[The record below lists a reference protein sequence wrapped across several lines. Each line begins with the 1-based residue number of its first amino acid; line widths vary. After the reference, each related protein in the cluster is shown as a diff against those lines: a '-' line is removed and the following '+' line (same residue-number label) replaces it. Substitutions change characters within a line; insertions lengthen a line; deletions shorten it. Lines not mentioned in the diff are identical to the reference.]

1 MPIFLGGLT
10 CCCISN
16 IVLCCSCFSAC
27 ALSPC
32 LLFPPVGFFVECCNF
47 SLAACFITILAS
59 SYFIVSAC
67 TLTCCYCPAVFCSFG
82 TLTCCC
88 CCPAVFCSVGTLTC
102 CCFCPAALCIFWAAY
117 LTTVL
122 SCIFCIVL
130 TPIVTI
136 SSLVCIYCITVITSP
151 ITAPLSSIFGLIAL
165 PFECIFIEIIGGLIF
180 SVLSFFF
187 IGIPI
192 SGIVRA
198 VFLYL
203 TFWSSLICVTT
214 PFVAPICLLCDGLF
228 ISIYLSA
235 CSGFLPFIC
244 APCSLIAS
252 LSLSVFVYLSLFVLN
267 IISPIISILGFLTYP
282 AYCILLTIS
291 SPCIAYCT
299 CYELLIALRIPVY
312 VFFGIAAIIIG
323 IVQVL
328 LSFIFIGA
336 VTSWPGMV
344 LTALGCLSYVGISIV
359 FLPITLACLPIWFIV
374 FDLFVLVFLV
384 FLSGAIPFLWGA
396 FISGIITLIIG
407 IIYFITVIPYTIALN
422 ILGPCWSPIVAPI
435 PTLCTCIFSQTALF
449 CICSCIQTNI
459 CLLPC
464 YLVLSIICGISA
476 ACCLSPFCPFII
488 CSIIS
493 AGLLAYTGTFFLMV
507 LFTVLL
513 DLIFFV
519 VMVGIDLL
527 MVLMVPLALL
537 IISAVAFMFFALP
550 MFLIAYTIV
559 PPMAVIFL
567 MTSVTIACTYPPLTW
582 LCIIPSTAC
591 VLPCVVLFS
600 FQIVVFSSVVTAILI
615 PFICATTWS
624 MQNPVIC
631 STFCSIFSMVGCA
644 TACPAL
650 LVILI
655 MSPPFMCGG
664 IALTVV
670 SLGLIG
676 VGSAFYIV
684 TQSCCGSSGIVPN
697 VGTLLTTALGDVVV
711 KPLLD
716 SVFGAINTVI
726 GDIDSYITAFGQYWC
741 GLKVITDTIG
751 SLIKSVEAVRKMT
764 SE

>member
-1 MPIFLGGLT
+1 MPIFLGGLA

-16 IVLCCSCFSAC
+16 IALCCSCISAC
-27 ALSPC
+27 MLSPC
-32 LLFPPVGFFVECCNF
+32 LLCPPVGFFVECCNC
-47 SLAACFITILAS
+47 SLTACFITILAS
-59 SYFIVSAC
+59 SYFIVSA
-67 TLTCCYCPAVFCSFG
+67 G

-88 CCPAVFCSVGTLTC
+88 CCPVAV
-102 CCFCPAALCIFWAAY
+102 LCIFWVAY
-117 LTTVL
+117 FGTVL
-122 SCIFCIVL
+122 SCLVSIVL
-130 TPIVTI
+130 TPILII
-136 SSLVCIYCITVITSP
+136 SSLVGIYCLTVMTSP
-151 ITAPLSSIFGLIAL
+151 ITAPLASVLGLIAL
-165 PFECIFIEIIGGLIF
+165 PIECIVIEVIGGLIF

-192 SGIVRA
+192 SIIVQA
-198 VFLYL
+198 VSLYL
-203 TFWSSLICVTT
+203 TFWSSFICVIT
-214 PFVAPICLLCDGLF
+214 PFLSPICLLFDGLF
-228 ISIYLSA
+228 ISIHLSA
-235 CSGFLPFIC
+235 CSGCLPFVLS
-244 APCSLIAS
+244 PCSLIAS
-252 LSLSVFVYLSLFVLN
+252 LGLSVFFYPSLFILT
-267 IISPIISILGFLTYP
+267 IISPIIAILGFLTYP
-282 AYCILLTIS
+282 AYCVLLTLA
-291 SPCIAYCT
+291 SPCILYCA
-299 CYELLIALRIPVY
+299 CYELLVTLRVPVFA
-312 VFFGIAAIIIG
+312 FFGVASIILGIILTVLSVLFVGLIIA
-323 IVQVL
+323 
-328 LSFIFIGA
+328 
-336 VTSWPGMV
+336 WPGMILTV
-344 LTALGCLSYVGISIV
+344 LGFWAYVGISVV
-359 FLPITLACLPIWFIV
+359 FLPIALVCLPIWFMG
-374 FDLFVLVFLV
+374 FDLFVLAFLV
-384 FLSGAIPFLWGA
+384 FLAGALPDQ
-396 FISGIITLIIG
+396 ITLFWAPIILVVG
-407 IIYFITVIPYTIALN
+407 IVYVITGFLYTILIN
-422 ILGPCWSPIVAPI
+422 ISGPCWSPIVAPI
-435 PTLCTCIFSQTALF
+435 PTICSCIFVLSSLC

-464 YLVLSIICGISA
+464 YCFFSVICGISTA
-476 ACCLSPFCPFII
+476 VCLSVGCFCTAVCLSPFCPFII

-600 FQIVVFSSVVTAILI
+600 FQIVVFSSVVTTILI

-697 VGTLLTTALGDVVV
+697 VGTLLTTALGDVIV

-716 SVFGAINTVI
+716 SVFGSINTVI

-741 GLKVITDTIG
+741 GFKVITDTIG

>member
-1 MPIFLGGLT
+1 MPIFLGGLA

-16 IVLCCSCFSAC
+16 ITLCCSCISAC
-27 ALSPC
+27 MTAPC
-32 LLFPPVGFFVECCNF
+32 LVCPPVGFFIECCNC
-47 SLAACFITILAS
+47 SLAACFITVLAS
-59 SYFIVSAC
+59 GYFICSSS
-67 TLTCCYCPAVFCSFG
+67 TCCICY
-82 TLTCCC
+82 
-88 CCPAVFCSVGTLTC
+88 
-102 CCFCPAALCIFWAAY
+102 PAAFCLASALLCTFCWAAY
-117 LTTVL
+117 LGTVL
-122 SCIFCIVL
+122 SCLACIVL

-136 SSLVCIYCITVITSP
+136 SFLACIYCLIVITSP
-151 ITAPLSSIFGLIAL
+151 FTAPLSSALGLIAL
-165 PFECIFIEIIGGLIF
+165 PFECVVIELIGSLIF

-214 PFVAPICLLCDGLF
+214 PFVAPISLLFNELF
-228 ISIYLSA
+228 ISLYLSA
-235 CSGFLPFIC
+235 CSGYLPFIFV
-244 APCSLIAS
+244 PCSLIAS
-252 LSLSVFVYLSLFVLN
+252 LGLSVFVYPSLLILN
-267 IISPIISILGFLTYP
+267 IISPIIAILGLLTYP
-282 AYCILLTIS
+282 AYCVLLTLI

-299 CYELLIALRIPVY
+299 CYELLAGLRVPVY
-312 VFFGIAAIIIG
+312 AFFVVAAIIAGVIQAILSM
-323 IVQVL
+323 IVVGL
-328 LSFIFIGA
+328 IIA
-336 VTSWPGMV
+336 WPGMILTV
-344 LTALGCLSYVGISIV
+344 LGLLLYLSISGV
-359 FLPITLACLPIWFIV
+359 FLPIALACLPIWFMG
-374 FDLFVLVFLV
+374 FDLFILLFLI
-384 FLSGAIPFLWGA
+384 FLAGALPIVPFAL
-396 FISGIITLIIG
+396 ISGVAALIIG
-407 IIYFITVIPYTIALN
+407 IIYTITGIPYTIALN

-435 PTLCTCIFSQTALF
+435 PTLCTCSCIQTNLC
-449 CICSCIQTNI
+449 CICTCIQTNI

-464 YLVLSIICGISA
+464 YWALSIICGICTA
-476 ACCLSPFCPFII
+476 ICLSPFVPFII

-550 MFLIAYTIV
+550 VFLIAYTIV

-697 VGTLLTTALGDVVV
+697 VGTLLTTALGDVIV

-716 SVFGAINTVI
+716 SVFGSINTVI

-741 GLKVITDTIG
+741 GFKVITDTID